1 MKSDSIRR
9 ALLDLIRLRAGD
21 TEGQWLEN
29 CLVDAR
35 QDLDG
40 VLSDVSKRFGKRHL
54 IAGFSQRSSAVLM
67 TQLGPMPIG
76 HWRTDRAARSWL
88 LATLSVDSNAPFKDL
103 FSYYE
108 SGDTETRIAALLAI
122 NLVDDP
128 DSAQG
133 MMLIHDAG
141 RTYLD
146 ELMDAAWCNHP
157 FSAHHMSDVE
167 YRKAVLKALFCDV
180 EISGFLR
187 LDERAD
193 VELALAFETL
203 PMSAKQ
209 QVDRYL
215 MSFGDPRHASPAG
228 RRSPTGG
235 SFRTPVECS
244 AFGCGYCTEKCEGCE
259 GVIVLR
265 RAPLSGGFSR
275 GSNND
280 TFCDSGVNHRVTEHS
295 IHQRLAGSV
304 LYLRA
309 GSRIQGILQQPY
321 GYSDLGGYLSQ
332 HQCWIRLAGCFYAT
346 VGKHKTVTT
355 SDIVQPVGTR
365 PRNGAWHVGDTVMH
379 DTVNHNV
386 GFRGRLAGFDAAA
399 LVYSNIHKNRTI
411 VHSGKMSPIDELW
424 CLRPRNED
432 RSDNQISIHN

>member
-193 VELALAFETL
+193 VELAISLRDFADERE
-203 PMSAKQ
+203 A
-209 QVDRYL
+209 
-215 MSFGDPRHASPAG
+215 AG
-228 RRSPTGG
+228 R
-235 SFRTPVECS
+235 PVPDVLWPVL
-244 AFGCGYCTEKCEGCE
+244 AMHPQP
-259 GVIVLR
+259 GVVARLVGR
-265 RAPLSGGFSR
+265 LEHPLSA
-275 GSNND
+275 
-280 TFCDSGVNHRVTEHS
+280 
-295 IHQRLAGSV
+295 QRLVAATA
-304 LYLRA
+304 LKNAKDARA
-309 GSRIQGILQQPY
+309 LSFLEERLSREDSPEVQTMIRSAIQA
-321 GYSDLGGYLSQ
+321 S
-332 HQCWIRLAGCFYAT
+332 
-346 VGKHKTVTT
+346 TT
-355 SDIVQPVGTR
+355 
-365 PRNGAWHVGDTVMH
+365 
-379 DTVNHNV
+379 
-386 GFRGRLAGFDAAA
+386 
-399 LVYSNIHKNRTI
+399 
-411 VHSGKMSPIDELW
+411 E
-424 CLRPRNED
+424 
-432 RSDNQISIHN
+432 